1 MDIADITLIKD
12 AAGGAIW
19 GINSGNGIMALTTK
33 TGNPA
38 GMEINLISSMGVGQK
53 PDLDYLAGPD
63 AATRI
68 ALEKQAYQQFGGMLL
83 RTPVTDVL
91 AQIKNRTLT
100 QTAGDSI
107 LASWVKNDL
116 RKDIKNA
123 FYQRPLNQTYGLS
136 LSTGSQNLRLYAS
149 LGLDNN
155 SMAEK
160 GNTWSRKTAMTN
172 ISWFDKK
179 VEFTINPSL
188 ATITSANNFIDL
200 PMNLSYLS
208 LYDNNDKPRAIPL
221 YYPADLTANA
231 EQRGFLNWDYKPVE
245 EARLANNSIK
255 QRYYQVTGK
264 LRYTII
270 KNLHASIF
278 SQYGYSSYAHRDLHS
293 SASFYTRDLVNL
305 YRQKDSAGV
314 YSWPIPAGGI
324 LDEDKM
330 VTNFQNHRGQID
342 YKGRW
347 KDLSIM
353 TTGGVERREEHTT
366 ITTSR
371 VYGHELDYLQSQ
383 LNYTRLFELSVF
395 PGETRTIPYLNSRAD
410 SINNFFGYYASA
422 YFTWGKRYTLSGNY
436 RADYAN
442 RFSSAINKKGIGL
455 WSVGAAW
462 HLNEEEW
469 MKTSRIELLKL
480 RTSFGVNGNMDYN
493 ATPLRVIQPT
503 TPGAVSSVA
512 IPATPMLGWEK
523 LYIFNAGIDFISS
536 EKWLSGSID
545 YYYKRGK
552 DLLHNGIWNPTT
564 GVSILRNNSGSL
576 KGSGIDVCLQT
587 KPISLQHQLTFNS
600 SLMLAYSANKVTS
613 PEDFSKPARQYTE
626 TFNPVTGY
634 PVDALFAYPFA
645 GFNQSNGAPMGYL
658 KGLPSEE
665 YSKILATRG
674 DSVLQYVGSA
684 VPVTVASMVHAW
696 HFRSFTFSMQ
706 LTGKFGYYMRV
717 RPADQLSVF
726 DLDRQTFYQNSTANI
741 VRADNVRL
749 QQLQLGYELTRKPH
763 SLLPVSRLGIVLSVN
778 NLGFL
783 YRANTR
789 RIDPDVPLDGY
800 PAGRNFTLTIHV
812 TY

>member
-1 MDIADITLIKD
+1 MNVDIIDLSPRGFLQYLEARYPVSGSTDGILICVWLKNNRGKGIRGQAKDKNDKPVLNASVEVKGKPQKTHTDQYGYFMLDSAALADVLIISNPGKETEKIRVNTSFMKVTLSDYVKIFD
-12 AAGGAIW
+12 TLFQ
-19 GINSGNGIMALTTK
+19 NGLQ
-33 TGNPA
+33 
-38 GMEINLISSMGVGQK
+38 EINLTNATGV
-53 PDLDYLAGPD
+53 
-63 AATRI
+63 
-68 ALEKQAYQQFGGMLL
+68 
-83 RTPVTDVL
+83 
-91 AQIKNRTLT
+91 
-100 QTAGDSI
+100 
-107 LASWVKNDL
+107 
-116 RKDIKNA
+116 
-123 FYQRPLNQTYGLS
+123 
-136 LSTGSQNLRLYAS
+136 
-149 LGLDNN
+149 
-155 SMAEK
+155 
-160 GNTWSRKTAMTN
+160 
-172 ISWFDKK
+172 
-179 VEFTINPSL
+179 
-188 ATITSANNFIDL
+188 
-200 PMNLSYLS
+200 
-208 LYDNNDKPRAIPL
+208 
-221 YYPADLTANA
+221 
-231 EQRGFLNWDYKPVE
+231 
-245 EARLANNSIK
+245 
-255 QRYYQVTGK
+255 
-264 LRYTII
+264 
-270 KNLHASIF
+270 
-278 SQYGYSSYAHRDLHS
+278 
-293 SASFYTRDLVNL
+293 YTRPNDD
-305 YRQKDSAGV
+305 RFQ
-314 YSWPIPAGGI
+314 YSFTNPNVIDRVLNVSVPFPKNNNTAQGI
-324 LDEDKM
+324 MPGEM
-330 VTNFQNHRGQID
+330 
-342 YKGRW
+342 
-347 KDLSIM
+347 
-353 TTGGVERREEHTT
+353 
-366 ITTSR
+366 
-371 VYGHELDYLQSQ
+371 
-383 LNYTRLFELSVF
+383 SVF
-395 PGETRTIPYLNSRAD
+395 PGETRTIPYRNSRAD

-422 YFTWGKRYTLSGNY
+422 YFTWRKRYTLSGNY

-469 MKTSRIELLKL
+469 MKTNRIELLKL

-552 DLLHNGIWNPTT
+552 NLLHNGIWNPTT
-564 GVSILRNNSGSL
+564 GVSILRNNTGSL
-576 KGSGIDVCLQT
+576 KGSGVDVCLQT

-600 SLMLAYSANKVTS
+600 SLMLAYSTNKVTS

-634 PVDALFAYPFA
+634 PVDALFAYSFA

-665 YSKILATRG
+665 YSKILSTRG

-696 HFRSFTFSMQ
+696 HLRSFTFSLQ
-706 LTGKFGYYMRV
+706 LTGRFGYYMRV
-717 RPADQLSVF
+717 QPADQLSIF

-749 QQLQLGYELTRKPH
+749 QQLQLGYELNGKPH
-763 SLLPVSRLGIVLSVN
+763 SLLPVSRLGVVLSVN